1 MNYNSKKSNK
11 KKSGKS
17 DTNGTYIRIHNS
29 FTLDKKISQLDME
42 LEANEFNAYRKDY
55 WSLPSLK

>member
-1 MNYNSKKSNK
+1 MNYDSKKSNK

-29 FTLDKKISQLDME
+29 FTLDKKISQLDMN
-42 LEANEFNAYRKDY
+42 LVANEFPYRKDY